1 MLWIY
6 KVYEYY
12 QIVQKS
18 FYSASRRCPMDNA
31 LIHVYTG
38 NGKGKTTA
46 SLGTAVR
53 ACGHGFSVYM
63 IQFMKG
69 RINYGEL
76 QTAKSIP
83 NFTIKQFGRPEFV
96 SKENPDPEDIR
107 LAQKGFEHAKEI
119 IFSQKYDIVIL
130 DEINVAMDFN
140 LISVDEVVT
149 LLTGKPATVELILTG
164 RNCPRQIVKIA
175 DYVTEM
181 LEIKHPYNEGVMSRK
196 GIGW

>member
-1 MLWIY
+1 M
-6 KVYEYY
+6 E
-12 QIVQKS
+12 
-18 FYSASRRCPMDNA
+18 NA
-31 LIHVYTG
+31 LVQVYTG

-46 SLGTAVR
+46 AIGLAVR
-53 ACGHGFSVYM
+53 ACGHGFTVHM

-76 QTAKSIP
+76 ETVKLIP
-83 NFTIKQFGRPEFV
+83 NFEIKQFGRPEFV
-96 SKENPDPEDIR
+96 SKENPDPVDIE
-107 LAQKGFEHAKEI
+107 LAQEGFEHAQKI

-140 LISVDEVVT
+140 LISQDEV
-149 LLTGKPATVELILTG
+149 LSLIEERPKTVELVLTG
-164 RNCPRQIVKIA
+164 RHCPREIVRMA

-181 LEIKHPYNEGVMSRK
+181 LEIKHPYNEGTLARE